1 MIMWL
6 LLSFVSAG
14 LLGLY
19 DVCKKVA
26 LRSNAVLPVLFVT
39 TLVSSLIFAP
49 FIILSHIAP
58 GLLEGGLYYVPI
70 AGWQAHG
77 LIFVKSLIVLSA
89 WYLGYLGMK
98 HLPLTL
104 VGPINATRPV
114 MVLLGAM
121 LLFGERLNLYQWIG
135 VGFALLSLW
144 LLSLSG
150 KKEGVRFTSNRWIL
164 CTLGAAVL
172 GATSGL
178 YDRYLLRE
186 LSPMLVQS
194 WYSLYQVLVMCP
206 LLWVLWRRRSTEAT
220 LSWSPALLGIPILL
234 SMADFAYFLA
244 LAEPDSL
251 ISVVSMIRRGSVVV
265 SFACGAWLLG
275 EKNLRSK
282 VLDLVFIL
290 IGMVF
295 LYLGSQS

>member
-1 MIMWL
+1 MWL
-6 LLSFVSAG
+6 LLSFVSAT

-19 DVCKKVA
+19 DACKKVA
-26 LRSNAVLPVLFVT
+26 LRTNAVLPVLFIT
-39 TLVSSLIFAP
+39 TLVSSLLFAP
-49 FIILSHIAP
+49 FIILSRFAP
-58 GLLEGGLYYVPI
+58 ELLQDSLFYVPT

-77 LIFVKSLIVLSA
+77 LIFIKSLIVLSA
-89 WYLGYLGMK
+89 WFLGYLGMK

-121 LLFGERLNLYQWIG
+121 LLFSERLNLYQWIG

-178 YDRYLLRE
+178 YDRYLLKE
-186 LSPMLVQS
+186 LPPMLVQS
-194 WYSLYQVLVMCP
+194 WYCLYQVLVMCP
-206 LLWVLWRRRSTEAT
+206 LLWLLWHKRTDAIP
-220 LSWSPALLGIPILL
+220 LSWSPALIGIPILL

-244 LAEPDSL
+244 LAEPEAL

-265 SFACGAWLLG
+265 SFACGAWILG

-282 VLDLVFIL
+282 AIDLVLIL
-290 IGMVF
+290 VGMLF
-295 LYLGSQS
+295 LYLGSKA